1 MKNTFKLSILLFFL
15 LSASACKD
23 PPFDRVYSF
32 WLENKSDKFIN
43 FLVSDTYPDTTIPDT
58 YNKIKGVSSGSK
70 ASYDSYKKWE
80 DVFDKLPSDTLSI
93 FIFSDNTISN
103 YDWQIIRTN
112 YMILKRYDISLDDLE
127 NQKWIITYP

>member
-23 PPFDRVYSF
+23 PPFDRVYRF
-32 WLENKSDKFIN
+32 WIENKSDKFIN
-43 FLVSDTYPDTTIPDT
+43 FLVSDTYPDTTIPDI

-70 ASYDSYKKWE
+70 RPYDSDKKWE